1 MGGQQWNVI
10 STCVAAREYAMY
22 KRSMA
27 QETARHP
34 GTKQEGN
41 SLSEPAG
48 LRKQWFIS
56 TKHLLVGGHL
66 SYFGGSDLQF
76 GGHTNW

>member
-34 GTKQEGN
+34 GTKKVKTVCLWG
-41 SLSEPAG
+41 
-48 LRKQWFIS
+48 K
-56 TKHLLVGGHL
+56 
-66 SYFGGSDLQF
+66 
-76 GGHTNW
+76 